1 MGAQAG
7 LTFFR
12 EIIEFRSRNGTLA
25 CGAHKPRIV
34 TINNID
40 GVSGLI
46 KAHTRWPKKYPSI
59 FYQILSPP
67 FGCNEPIMSPSKI
80 YLRFSY
86 IEKTFKKALQKLVDF
101 CMVFWKFL
109 TKLVIFSLA
118 FQTPSTKCFVFSEN
132 PDSSTCTEYFHAF
145 PFSWA
150 IVATLPYKT
159 SWEQKYN
166 RLKNTRT
173 APIWTI

>member
-7 LTFFR
+7 LTFFF
-12 EIIEFRSRNGTLA
+12 EKWSIFPQGTAKSPLR
-25 CGAHKPRIV
+25 AHKPRI
-34 TINNID
+34 
-40 GVSGLI
+40 VSGLI

-109 TKLVIFSLA
+109 TKLLIFPVGMRSHKK
-118 FQTPSTKCFVFSEN
+118 PCVFFWEPRQYTNIVLYRKSRLRYSRERVSSVFE
-132 PDSSTCTEYFHAF
+132 DSPVYRRRRRRERA
-145 PFSWA
+145 
-150 IVATLPYKT
+150 L
-159 SWEQKYN
+159 
-166 RLKNTRT
+166 
-173 APIWTI
+173 